1 MQKLKLRTVYMTS
14 LLLASPLVMTGCD
27 TMQSL
32 MGGSSGRDDT
42 TYHSSSSASVTTY
55 DRANAPSSGSSTA
68 GHSSS
73 SSAAASNAPNPSGQ
87 SITTKPAVPMSA
99 PTVGQ

>member
-1 MQKLKLRTVYMTS
+1 MQKLKLRTVSMSS
-14 LLLASPLVMTGCD
+14 LLLVAPLLMTGCD

-55 DRANAPSSGSSTA
+55 DRANSPTSGSSTA
-68 GHSSS
+68 AHSS
-73 SSAAASNAPNPSGQ
+73 SSAAAANAPKPSGQ
-87 SITTKPAVPMSA
+87 SMTTKPAVPMSA